1 MRRLLITLG
10 GAGLLIA
17 SLSTP
22 AAATTYPA
30 GPFNVH
36 LSRVAGP
43 PGSETV
49 VTGQCVVPDNTDDAT
64 AVLDAHNGSS
74 SRARTSVQNGSFTL
88 RLAVPP
94 VSADPTDLEISV
106 ECRDVTIYV
115 PFTVT
120 TRVTDSAPSLFAA
133 VQPASCD
140 LGYGCQGR
148 VKGLTADGATSNVN
162 VFDGAGSLAAGTI
175 RGVGDVLVSGN
186 APGRYAEAH
195 LVPVSDPSSGPHFV
209 PFGDFYG
216 GLSVALGDLDGD
228 GSDEV
233 IVAAGPGG
241 GPHVK
246 VYRYNAGGGWFDEL
260 YGFFAYDPTMSSGVT
275 VAAADVDADGRDEI
289 ITGTGVGAGP
299 HVRVFDDRGV
309 PAGPGFFAYDPQFR
323 GGVNV
328 AAGDVGSGFDAKI
341 VTGTGPGGGPHVR
354 VFRANGTPEGP
365 GFYAYDPAFTGGVAV
380 AVGAVDRFGRDD
392 IVTIPFT
399 GGSPHLRIFTSST
412 GASDGPGFYAFST
425 APARAAVAAFRR

>member
-10 GAGLLIA
+10 GAALLIA
-17 SLSTP
+17 SAAP
-22 AAATTYPA
+22 AGATTYPA
-30 GPFNVH
+30 GPFNVRV
-36 LSRVAGP
+36 SPVAGA
-43 PGSETV
+43 PGSQTV

-64 AVLDAHNGSS
+64 ALLDAHNGSS
-74 SRARTSVQNGSFTL
+74 SRARTSVQNSSFTL

-94 VSADPTDLEISV
+94 VASDPMDLDISV
-106 ECRDVTIYV
+106 ECAGVTTYV

-120 TRVTDSAPSLFAA
+120 RRTTTSAPSLFAS
-133 VQPASCD
+133 VQPAACN
-140 LGYGCQGR
+140 LPYECPAR
-148 VKGLTADGATSNVN
+148 VKGLSSDGAIGNVN
-162 VFDGAGSLAAGTI
+162 VFDQGGSLAVGTI
-175 RGVGDVLVSGN
+175 RGIGDVLATGSLR
-186 APGRYAEAH
+186 GRYAEAH
-195 LVPVSDPSSGPHFV
+195 VVPISSPYSGPYMA

-216 GLSVALGDLDGD
+216 GTNVALGDLDGD
-228 GSDEV
+228 GSDEL

-246 VYRYNAGGGWFDEL
+246 VYRYNTNGWWDEL
-260 YGFFAYDPTMSSGVT
+260 YGFFAYDPAMSSGVT

-289 ITGTGVGAGP
+289 ITGTGTGAGP
-299 HVRVFDDRGV
+299 HVRVFDDRGA
-309 PAGPGFFAYDPQFR
+309 PTGPGFFAYDPQFR

-328 AAGDVGSGFDAKI
+328 AGGDVGSGFDAKI

-365 GFYAYDPAFTGGVAV
+365 GFYAYDPAFAGGVAV
-380 AVGAVDRFGRDD
+380 GVGAADRYGRDE
-392 IVTIPFT
+392 IVTMPFT

-425 APARAAVAAFRR
+425 APVRSAVAAFRR